1 MRGKPPLYE
10 TNSDR
15 ARLIPAYAGK
25 TNSRKCTHARRPA
38 HPRVCGENRA
48 LKSHLLGMWGS
59 SPRMRG
65 KHRTGP
71 PLVSPPRLIPAY
83 AGKTGR
89 FAPRGVGCPA
99 HPRVCGE
106 NSNNFTK
113 TLQRLGSS
121 PRMRGK
127 RELNRLEPG
136 RFRLIPAYAGKTSV
150 RSMFAPVAWAH
161 PRVCGENSM
170 ILIA

>member
-1 MRGKPPLYE
+1 MNRLTDVQDTGSSPRMRGKLRSVRAPRPGRGLIPAYAGKTESLGSAEEAHRAHPRVCGENTPLARRGGVYLGSSPRMRGKPPLYE

-65 KHRTGP
+65 KRRIIPDWEHRG
-71 PLVSPPRLIPAY
+71 RLIPAY
-83 AGKTGR
+83 AGKT
-89 FAPRGVGCPA
+89 
-99 HPRVCGE
+99 
-106 NSNNFTK
+106 
-113 TLQRLGSS
+113 
-121 PRMRGK
+121 
-127 RELNRLEPG
+127 LNDLE
-136 RFRLIPAYAGKTSV
+136 F
-150 RSMFAPVAWAH
+150 
-161 PRVCGENSM
+161 
-170 ILIA
+170 